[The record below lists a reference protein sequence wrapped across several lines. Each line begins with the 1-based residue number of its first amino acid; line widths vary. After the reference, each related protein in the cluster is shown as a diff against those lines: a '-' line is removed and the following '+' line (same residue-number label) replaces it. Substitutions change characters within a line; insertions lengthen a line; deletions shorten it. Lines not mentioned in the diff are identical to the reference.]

1 MAWKLALLKSV
12 YINNRGVEF
21 RTGDDELHHY
31 VMYLC
36 KAYRVKFNFFAAG
49 EKLSPTA
56 KRKLEQY
63 LENSHNQWKHKS
75 K

>member
-12 YINNRGVEF
+12 YIRKRGEEF
-21 RTGDDELHHY
+21 RTEDDELHHY
-31 VMYLC
+31 MCLF
-36 KAYRVKFNFFAAG
+36 KAYRVKFNFFVAG

>member
-1 MAWKLALLKSV
+1 MAWKLASLKSV
-12 YINNRGVEF
+12 YIYNRGVEF
-21 RTGDDELHHY
+21 RAEDDELHHY
-31 VMYLC
+31 IYLC

-49 EKLSPTA
+49 GKLSPTA